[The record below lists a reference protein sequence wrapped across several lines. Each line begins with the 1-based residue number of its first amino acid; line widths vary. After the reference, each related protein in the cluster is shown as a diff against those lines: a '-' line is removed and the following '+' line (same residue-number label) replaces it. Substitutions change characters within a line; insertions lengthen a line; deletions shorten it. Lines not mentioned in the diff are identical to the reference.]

1 MSKRHKRVLIATVAF
16 LALVGLLAYL
26 EFSASSEQTFELNA
40 ATTTSVKDTG
50 LMDEL
55 LVGFRD
61 WAKARKNVVLETKF
75 VGVGT
80 GAAIRIAERGDV
92 DFILV
97 HAPPTER
104 SEVEKNILVCRVPI
118 AYNFFVLV
126 GPEEDPAGVREL
138 ELSQAFRQIF
148 DTAIRG
154 ATKFVSRGDDSGT
167 HQKEQALWA
176 LAGINYTDL
185 TKRFSGSWYLE
196 TGKGMGDTLLVASE
210 KRAYTLTDI
219 GTWLAFRSKLPTL
232 KLLVSRSVSGL
243 NVYSVLIPHPETFPQ
258 VKFEL
263 ARLFEEYVTGSEG
276 QTLIA
281 NFGVDRY
288 GEPLFIPM
296 SRINPTGSDPVTKW
310 ILQNAVFDSP
320 CPPVQKP
327 IIRPSGGL
335 LATLASAQVSELL
348 ATAWRSIYVSLAATT
363 FATLWSIP
371 IAIVLAFS
379 VFRFR
384 EAVEV
389 GFQALTG
396 VPTVIIG
403 LVFYLILVRSGPL
416 GGIAIL
422 YTTEAM
428 IIASSVLV
436 TPILVS
442 LIAATLRSSG
452 RDVHEAALTLG
463 ASRLR
468 AGLEVLHD
476 LRVPIAVA
484 ILIAFTRAI
493 GELGVAF
500 MVGGDIRF
508 NTRVLSTAIAFE
520 TSRGNWEI
528 ALLFSGVLLV
538 IVLVASTVSV
548 RLARNGIRRRAT

>member
-1 MSKRHKRVLIATVAF
+1 MRPKRILLISVIL
-16 LALVGLLAYL
+16 LALVALAVYL
-26 EFSASSEQTFELNA
+26 QLSMPSVPTYELNA

-55 LVGFRD
+55 LTGFRD
-61 WAKARKNVVLETKF
+61 WAKARKNVVLETKY

-97 HAPPTER
+97 HAPPLEKT
-104 SEVEKNILVCRVPI
+104 EVEKGILVCRVAI
-118 AYNFFVLV
+118 AYNFFVLI

-138 ELSQAFRQIF
+138 ELSKAFRRIF

-176 LAGINYTDL
+176 LAGINYTDI

-196 TGKGMGDTLLVASE
+196 TGKGMGDTLLVAHE

-219 GTWLAFRSKLPTL
+219 GTWLAFRNRLPTL
-232 KLLVSRSVSGL
+232 KLLVSKSVSGL
-243 NVYSVLIPHPETFPQ
+243 NVYSVLIPHPEIFPK

-263 ARLFEEYVTGSEG
+263 ARLFEDYVTGSEG
-276 QTLIA
+276 QTLILK
-281 NFGVDRY
+281 FGVDRY
-288 GEPLFIPM
+288 GEPLFTPI
-296 SRINPTGSDPVTKW
+296 SSINLTNSDPVTKW
-310 ILQNAVFDSP
+310 ILENAFFDSP
-320 CPPVQKP
+320 CPPVKRP
-327 IIRPSGGL
+327 VIRESGGL
-335 LATLASAQVSELL
+335 LALLASVPESELL
-348 ATAWRSIYVSLAATT
+348 ATAWRSIYVSLAATAI
-363 FATLWSIP
+363 ATLWSMP
-371 IAIVLAFS
+371 AAIILAFS
-379 VFRFR
+379 MFRFR

-416 GGIAIL
+416 GGIGIL

-452 RDVHEAALTLG
+452 RDVREAALTVG